1 MAGGD
6 HRRGNRRDDDAHA
19 HVYRIGGYERVVGD
33 AHAAHAVVEKTRAG
47 AALQVRLRQTSS
59 STPAAAFEYLHT
71 DHLGTTA
78 AATDATGASLL
89 ALAHDPYGTRRKADW
104 TAQLPESD
112 VSAVAAGQDA
122 GRTRRGFTGHEQLDR
137 TGLVHMGGRL
147 YDPRTGRF
155 LSPDPVVSEPWSG
168 QSWNLYSYVGN
179 SPVSYADPTGLF
191 RAGPGCNVAGVMCLD
206 DGGGPGGGF
215 PDETTTL
222 TSTRFGFGFLP
233 RPVYS
238 FQWIALPGSLAPG
251 GDVWGSRG
259 FPGGFAVASLTYVST
274 PYVWT
279 DVRSQRMVAD
289 GGPHPADGPMAA
301 MGSATTGLAR
311 TEAAIRPV
319 AFVGGA
325 GDRSISRIMWDVHDD
340 HGKPEDGYFTHGQL
354 GALAKWIDERNAL
367 GVKPVVI
374 GHSWGAVSAMRAV
387 KAGHKVH
394 ELADSRSGEPP
405 FP

>member
-1 MAGGD
+1 MASRARHTVGYDAATGDDTVIAWNTRGLPDKVTLGPSETPTARDEFRYGPDGGRYYRKVTWQEETTD
-6 HRRGNRRDDDAHA
+6 PDTEETTTRTRTA

-47 AALQVRLRQTSS
+47 AALQVSLRQTSS

-78 AATDATGASLL
+78 AATNATGASLL

-112 VSAVAAGQDA
+112 VSAIAAGQDA

-179 SPVSYADPTGLF
+179 SPLSYADPTGLF
-191 RAGPGCNVAGVMCLD
+191 RAGPGCNVAAVMCLD

-274 PYVWT
+274 PYAWT

-289 GGPHPADGPMAA
+289 GGPHPADGPMASRGGSG
-301 MGSATTGLAR
+301 GSAAT
-311 TEAAIRPV
+311 RPV
-319 AFVGGA
+319 AFVGGG
-325 GDRSISRIMWDVHDD
+325 GDNS
-340 HGKPEDGYFTHGQL
+340 
-354 GALAKWIDERNAL
+354 
-367 GVKPVVI
+367 
-374 GHSWGAVSAMRAV
+374 
-387 KAGHKVH
+387 
-394 ELADSRSGEPP
+394 
-405 FP
+405 